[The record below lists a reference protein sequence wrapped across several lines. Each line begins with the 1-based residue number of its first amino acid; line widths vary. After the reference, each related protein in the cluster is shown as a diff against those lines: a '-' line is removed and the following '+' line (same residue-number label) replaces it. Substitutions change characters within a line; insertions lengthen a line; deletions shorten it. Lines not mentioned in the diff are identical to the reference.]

1 MNYRLFKSITVLDLA
16 LVILWFVLMIAGVL
30 INGPI
35 VTQDDAIQLISDRSL
50 LFTLT
55 YANAVVFTILT
66 TFVFV
71 GLYRYCRDSNE
82 ELSLIGLIL
91 VPVYSILNI
100 AVYFSQIALVPALMQ
115 IFSTGENEIQKLIL
129 TQFVQACPGSSMAV
143 LNNLAYA
150 ILGISS
156 IVFGA
161 VLITKDKYARRTAL
175 FLIGNG
181 AACILGITGM
191 LFNITF
197 LAYGSAL
204 GGVLFIGA
212 LIFLGML
219 FTGEDES

>member
-150 ILGISS
+150 ILGPLNC
-156 IVFGA
+156 FPLMA
-161 VLITKDKYARRTAL
+161 AYDARQAAE
-175 FLIGNG
+175 NG
-181 AACILGITGM
+181 AAAEIELTPAE
-191 LFNITF
+191 
-197 LAYGSAL
+197 LAWLDLKS
-204 GGVLFIGA
+204 
-212 LIFLGML
+212 
-219 FTGEDES
+219 DNR